1 MDKNFWFG
9 FIAGVASL
17 GVAYFAIQAY
27 EKNRMITLGDEIINS
42 GILNQ
47 SSSSSSG
54 SVFFPQQ
61 SSCGCGLSG
70 GSL

>member
-1 MDKNFWFG
+1 MNTNFWYG

-27 EKNRMITLGDEIINS
+27 ERNRMITLGDEIIESGFLNS
-42 GILNQ
+42 

-61 SSCGCGLSG
+61 SSCGCNGGGL
-70 GSL
+70 

>member
-17 GVAYFAIQAY
+17 GVTYFAIHAY
-27 EKNRMITLGDEIINS
+27 EKNRILTLGSEIIDS
-42 GILNQ
+42 GFLNQ

-61 SSCGCGLSG
+61 SSCGCGQG
-70 GSL
+70 GGL

>member
-1 MDKNFWFG
+1 MNNQFWYG

-27 EKNRMITLGDEIINS
+27 ERNRMITLGDEIINS
-42 GILNQ
+42 GFLNS

-54 SVFFPQQ
+54 SVFFPQA
-61 SSCGCGLSG
+61 SSCGCGG
-70 GSL
+70 GL